1 MAEEIKTAEDL
12 KRLFG
17 NYHGIAD
24 LVDKVSHEIDH
35 INQLNLTAG
44 GQNDD
49 TAKAYKKV
57 AGVGTQVLTD
67 LAKTLRDMTASTGEG
82 GQDAMKIFDAAKAD
96 AEHFATSW
104 DKMVDEAKKAQKGEH
119 KGDHKG

>member
-57 AGVGTQVLTD
+57 AGVGTQVLAD

-104 DKMVDEAKKAQKGEH
+104 DKMVDEAKKSQKGEH
-119 KGDHKG
+119 KG